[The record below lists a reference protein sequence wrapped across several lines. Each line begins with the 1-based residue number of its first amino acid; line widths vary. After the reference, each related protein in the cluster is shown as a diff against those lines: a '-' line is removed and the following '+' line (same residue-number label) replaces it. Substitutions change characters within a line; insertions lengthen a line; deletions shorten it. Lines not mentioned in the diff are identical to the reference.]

1 MNEMM
6 VDDSKDWMVLSGDRK
21 GVVVDVVCIDVDEDD
36 TSEKNVT
43 ENNGLNSDWRRGN
56 DELVSF

>member
-1 MNEMM
+1 
-6 VDDSKDWMVLSGDRK
+6 MVLSGDRK
-21 GVVVDVVCIDVDEDD
+21 CVVVDVVCIDVDEDD

>member
-1 MNEMM
+1 
-6 VDDSKDWMVLSGDRK
+6 MVLSGDRK
-21 GVVVDVVCIDVDEDD
+21 GVVVDVVCIDVDEEDD

>member
-1 MNEMM
+1 
-6 VDDSKDWMVLSGDRK
+6 MVLSGDRK